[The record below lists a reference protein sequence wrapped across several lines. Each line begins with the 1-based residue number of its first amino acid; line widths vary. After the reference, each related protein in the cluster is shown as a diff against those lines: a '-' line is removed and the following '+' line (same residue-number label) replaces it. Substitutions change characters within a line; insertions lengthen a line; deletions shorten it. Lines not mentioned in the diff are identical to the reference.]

1 MKAIKANMINL
12 VEVLISLIII
22 KIMSTSDNTRI
33 KRQFIISS
41 CTIGVPLIHIIRNR
55 NEIYRSTRIMKEFH
69 LKEVM
74 ARTFLGFFI
83 GFAVAT
89 YFYGV
94 GPRTAE

>member
-1 MKAIKANMINL
+1 
-12 VEVLISLIII
+12 
-22 KIMSTSDNTRI
+22 
-33 KRQFIISS
+33 
-41 CTIGVPLIHIIRNR
+41 
-55 NEIYRSTRIMKEFH
+55 MKEFH